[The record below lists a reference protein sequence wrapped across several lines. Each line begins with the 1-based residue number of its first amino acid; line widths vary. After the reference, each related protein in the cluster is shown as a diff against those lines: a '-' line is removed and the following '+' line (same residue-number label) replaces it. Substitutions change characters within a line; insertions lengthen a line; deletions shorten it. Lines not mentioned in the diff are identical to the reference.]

1 MKKQEYV
8 TKISEK
14 LKMTKKDVEAVTD
27 EFIKVLC
34 DTLDSKESVSITK
47 FGTFKKTI
55 TKSYSYF
62 SPINGEKK
70 VKENMVKVTFSLS
83 KDLSNRLS
91 KGGEK

>member
-1 MKKQEYV
+1 MKKSVYV
-8 TKISEK
+8 EKISQE
-14 LKMTKKDVEAVTD
+14 LNMTKKDVQLVTD
-27 EFIKVLC
+27 AFIKELTNAIVNQ
-34 DTLDSKESVSITK
+34 DSVIITN

-55 TKSYSYF
+55 VKSYSYF

-83 KDLSNRLS
+83 KELSNKLS

>member
-14 LKMTKKDVEAVTD
+14 LNMTKKDVEAVTD
-27 EFIKVLC
+27 EFIRELSE
-34 DTLDSKESVSITK
+34 TLNIKDSVSITN

-55 TKSYSYF
+55 VKSYSYF

-83 KDLSNRLS
+83 KELSNKLS